1 MTRTHTTSPPPRE
14 AYFAKET
21 AKVELALQIQKR
33 TTLHLQTAEENMH
46 QWSILKLQ
54 LKQLEEHHI
63 KSATNY
69 QHRQVEMNS
78 TFDTKQRTEY
88 RATVQLLKAKIA
100 RLESAT
106 KREMK
111 VSRYSIF
118 GICCSQILW
127 CFIFSH
133 LYSHRIARPNSSTQK
148 KASGILLETNQN
160 HIDNYNYP

>member
-1 MTRTHTTSPPPRE
+1 MTTTHTPSPAPRE
-14 AYFAKET
+14 AYYVEET

-33 TTLHLQTAEENMH
+33 TTLHLQRAEKNLH
-46 QWSILKLQ
+46 QWNILKLQ
-54 LKQLEEHHI
+54 LKQLEVHQRQSVTE
-63 KSATNY
+63 Y
-69 QHRQVEMNS
+69 QYRRVEMTS
-78 TFDTKQRTEY
+78 SFDTEQRTEY

-106 KREMK
+106 KRELK
-111 VSRYSIF
+111 VSRYHIRNLLF
-118 GICCSQILW
+118 VILW